1 MPNTPPLFASIISSS
16 CIPVCIVALILLV
29 ITVWITCWTQEE
41 KEKDSIFGER
51 RSYVPFFIIIIIII
65 IIIFHML
72 TQHHHYQEN
81 TRCSGY
87 NLRSCTPSPKTDPPS
102 LHRKSTSSS
111 FQKRLAQ
118 PKKWRRAVSKGTNR
132 RFHGMVPVSFLLYH
146 LRRRSH
152 GQRSTS
158 QT

>member
-1 MPNTPPLFASIISSS
+1 MYRG
-16 CIPVCIVALILLV
+16 VD
-29 ITVWITCWTQEE
+29 TVGYYRV
-41 KEKDSIFGER
+41 DHVLDPR
-51 RSYVPFFIIIIIII
+51 RKGKGQYFWRKAVVRAFFYYYYYYYFFF
-65 IIIFHML
+65 FHML

-118 PKKWRRAVSKGTNR
+118 PKKLASRGFKRYKSPLSWDGSRIFSTLPPTSPKSWPKKYITNLI
-132 RFHGMVPVSFLLYH
+132 STELLELVVWH
-146 LRRRSH
+146 F
-152 GQRSTS
+152 
-158 QT
+158 